1 MKVMSVRTVCSA
13 IMRRYFVYIMASRSR
28 VLYVGVTN
36 DLARRVNEHKSA
48 LTRGFTSKYRVNRL
62 VYFEEF
68 TDIRVAI
75 AREKELKGWKRCRK
89 IELIEESNLT
99 WDDLSPPLYFFRKS
113 EARLSSCAARA
124 PARGAKDLL
133 SVAAKDLLSVAAK
146 DLLSVAAKDL
156 LSVAA
161 KDLSEE
167 TTKPEL
173 LVSNSKN
180 PNTPS
185 RRPAMDTAVL
195 ARLTTLER
203 SNRRLQLVLVAIVTL
218 LLPLVLLGL
227 RPQSAASGTFQI
239 ADSIR
244 VRQVIVVD
252 SAGTVR
258 ARLGSHLPD
267 AVIDGRRMYRG
278 EEIAGLLIYDDGGA
292 ERGGYVTFAPSRNV
306 ALTLDTRHRQAALFV
321 ADPEDGVAARVWGGN
336 NWAEFRANAQAA
348 HLNIGEA
355 GALVVKQPPFSE
367 TETAQFCADFKA
379 EVAQRTPPSPPERQL
394 ANCKQRMPDGACR
407 KCLGLP

>member
-1 MKVMSVRTVCSA
+1 
-13 IMRRYFVYIMASRSR
+13 
-28 VLYVGVTN
+28 
-36 DLARRVNEHKSA
+36 
-48 LTRGFTSKYRVNRL
+48 
-62 VYFEEF
+62 
-68 TDIRVAI
+68 
-75 AREKELKGWKRCRK
+75 
-89 IELIEESNLT
+89 
-99 WDDLSPPLYFFRKS
+99 
-113 EARLSSCAARA
+113 
-124 PARGAKDLL
+124 
-133 SVAAKDLLSVAAK
+133 
-146 DLLSVAAKDL
+146 
-156 LSVAA
+156 
-161 KDLSEE
+161 
-167 TTKPEL
+167 
-173 LVSNSKN
+173 
-180 PNTPS
+180 
-185 RRPAMDTAVL
+185 MDADVL
-195 ARLTTLER
+195 ARLTALEQ
-203 SNRRLQLVLVAIVTL
+203 SNRRWRIAALAGAAVI
-218 LLPLVLLGL
+218 LPIVLLAF
-227 RPQSAASGTFQI
+227 RFQAAAPAAFQI

-355 GALVVKQPPFSE
+355 GALVIQQPPFSE

-394 ANCKQRMPDGACR
+394 ASCKQRMPDGTCR